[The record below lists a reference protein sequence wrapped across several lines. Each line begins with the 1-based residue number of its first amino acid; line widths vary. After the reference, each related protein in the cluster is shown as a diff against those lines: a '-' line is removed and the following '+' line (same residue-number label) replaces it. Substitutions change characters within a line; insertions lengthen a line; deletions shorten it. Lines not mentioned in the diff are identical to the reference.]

1 MFNYARKDKTNQ
13 KPVGGTIPTPIEMQV
28 NMPSGMQPIPPP
40 ITEVQPTTKCI
51 YPSAPTKPSTPVV
64 KPEPILPVPPVEPKP
79 VAPAPPVE
87 PEPVAPAPPVKPKP
101 IVPIEPMQPCMQ
113 CPVCGNMG
121 AHPNM
126 PCHICG
132 NVGKHSNMPCQ
143 MWNDMNQQMPVTDM
157 AKCYNDMEIVYLKK
171 MYPPVCQKIQTYI
184 ENELNQYD
192 HELSPIYEM
201 YPATE
206 TINHMANCVYNN
218 MKGDLPNVI
227 KTYECNRDTRA
238 PMGGSFYTLVY
249 ALLLNELYRK
259 RMSRHFSPTYSHFY
273 DYY

>member
-13 KPVGGTIPTPIEMQV
+13 KPVIGTIPAPIETEV
-28 NMPSGMQPIPPP
+28 SMPAGMQPIPPP
-40 ITEVQPTTKCI
+40 ITGNQPTTKCI
-51 YPSAPTKPSTPVV
+51 YPAAPIYPS
-64 KPEPILPVPPVEPKP
+64 PPVEE
-79 VAPAPPVE
+79 APTQPNIPQQ
-87 PEPVAPAPPVKPKP
+87 PTP
-101 IVPIEPMQPCMQ
+101 PMQPSIQ

-121 AHPNM
+121 AQPNI
-126 PCHICG
+126 PCKICG
-132 NVGKHSNMPCQ
+132 NLGIKPSMSCK
-143 MWNDMNQQMPVTDM
+143 MWNDIDKQMPVTDM
-157 AKCYNDMEIVYLKK
+157 AKCYNDMEIAYLKK
-171 MYPPVCQKIQTYI
+171 LYPPVCQKIQTYI

-192 HELSPIYEM
+192 HDLSPIYEM

-206 TINHMANCVYNN
+206 TINHMANCIYNN

-227 KTYECNRDTRA
+227 KAYEYNRNTRS

-259 RMSRHFSPTYSHFY
+259 RMRRYLSPAYSHFY